1 MFSGDNPEEYFNNR
15 YSNNSGLGNKGC
27 NLNDFVT
34 KLDWKSVSEAINKGD
49 KGTFVERNGYINNFY
64 EILTGKSLGLPDS
77 LE

>member
-1 MFSGDNPEEYFNNR
+1 MGVIDIGEYAWESAGWFWTEE
-15 YSNNSGLGNKGC
+15 C
-27 NLNDFVT
+27 NLNDFVA

-49 KGTFVERNGYINNFY
+49 EGTFVERNGYINDFY